1 MSKYGTIAVCAAKKV
16 REGNGLCPIS
26 AWKTSAEE
34 IFPEQKEKTGREKSC
49 PRCAFLGLAEEGL
62 IRGIRRGHYV
72 NSYANKLYAIE
83 AVKLLQTS
91 PELSDDPPR
100 LWEYVMRNL
109 NKTVKHNDQ
118 MSVVVALW
126 KNSGIA
132 FDSVD

>member
-34 IFPEQKEKTGREKSC
+34 IFPEQTASREKSC
-49 PRCAFLGLAEEGL
+49 PRNAFLGLAEEGL
-62 IRGIRRGHYV
+62 ICGIPPGRYTRSIDNKG
-72 NSYANKLYAIE
+72 YALE

-91 PELSDDPPR
+91 PDLSDNSTQ
-100 LWEYVMRNL
+100 LWECVMQGQIKQRNG
-109 NKTVKHNDQ
+109 Q
-118 MSVVVALW
+118 MDVAIALW
-126 KNSGIA
+126 KNGDIA

>member
-34 IFPEQKEKTGREKSC
+34 IFPEQKEKEGREKSC
-49 PRCAFLGLAEEGL
+49 PRNAFLGLAEEGL
-62 IRGIRRGHYV
+62 ICSIPPG
-72 NSYANKLYAIE
+72 SYTRSIDNKGYALE

-91 PELSDDPPR
+91 PDLSDHSTQ
-100 LWEYVMRNL
+100 LWECVMQGQIKQRNG
-109 NKTVKHNDQ
+109 Q
-118 MSVVVALW
+118 MDVAIALW
-126 KNSGIA
+126 KNGDIA

>member
-49 PRCAFLGLAEEGL
+49 PRCTFLGLAEEGL

-72 NSYANKLYAIE
+72 DSYANKLYAIE

-91 PELSDDPPR
+91 PELSDDPTQ
-100 LWEYVMRNL
+100 LWECVMQGQIKQRNG
-109 NKTVKHNDQ
+109 Q
-118 MSVVVALW
+118 MDVAIALW
-126 KNSGIA
+126 KNGDIA